1 MSTELKKSKKEH
13 GEHTGKEIEKQTSHL
28 TWNMVNIEVEKS
40 KKFSGLCLL
49 KKVTPTMAY
58 IAETK
63 HTSANAL
70 IMGGTEAVSA
80 TTI

>member
-1 MSTELKKSKKEH
+1 
-13 GEHTGKEIEKQTSHL
+13 
-28 TWNMVNIEVEKS
+28 MVNIEVKKS